1 MHYWFSPIPLR
12 QFFPLLASYGVCTDD
27 PQQRSRQAGQPGCA
41 IQSPPTA
48 VSLFSL
54 LYRYL
59 HDSTQSAIGFRPSSS
74 SATSPER
81 RKLYGNLRTCVRTA
95 VWRLAKE
102 TYDLGQRAVEA
113 GEREKERPTR
123 RTTKGTC
130 LCTWQRQRMEK
141 RERKRENNN
150 RERKVETKMEQST
163 RLAVGP
169 SISWRCQVTDNNQTT
184 RQDHEHSRGP
194 VVRISRQSIELN
206 PIKTLQG
213 IAPTRQQCKIAVTL
227 TSKEQ
232 R

>member
-1 MHYWFSPIPLR
+1 MQGAGRGGRREVGEEQCTIDFRRSRSDSSSLFWHRTASAPTTHSNVVDRPASRDVPSSLHPLR
-12 QFFPLLASYGVCTDD
+12 
-27 PQQRSRQAGQPGCA
+27 
-41 IQSPPTA
+41 
-48 VSLFSL
+48 SLSSLSSL

-113 GEREKERPTR
+113 GERERERERERPTR

-169 SISWRCQVTDNNQTT
+169 SIS
-184 RQDHEHSRGP
+184 
-194 VVRISRQSIELN
+194 
-206 PIKTLQG
+206 
-213 IAPTRQQCKIAVTL
+213 
-227 TSKEQ
+227 
-232 R
+232 